1 MKALV
6 EKRNALLDEM
16 EAVVASMKTE
26 TRSITDAESAR
37 ITEIKAEIRSIDASL
52 ALEEEVRGMEKT
64 IVVKDAVVQTA
75 AEVRALEEAAEE
87 KRFLDFIQGDTRAL
101 DVASNG
107 AVIPKTIANRV
118 IDKVINISPLLSNVE
133 VFRVK
138 ADLSFPIYDYTQHT
152 TAYATEFTDLTV
164 SGGVFT
170 QVTLTN
176 LIIGTLT
183 KIGKSLINR
192 SEIDVTSY
200 IVNAIA
206 KSIALFLENELIIGV
221 GGAGKLKGLKQID
234 PTQVTTGATT
244 LVIDPAELL
253 TLQMKIPQAQ
263 MSNLKW
269 LMHPNTLAYLQG
281 LKASTG
287 QFLMGTNLS
296 ENGSY
301 VLLGKEVMLS
311 DAMPQIG
318 VGALEIYYGDFTGL
332 YFKVTSDVQV
342 QVLNELYATQYAV
355 GIAAFAEVDAAI
367 IEKTKIVAYKGK

>member
-1 MKALV
+1 MKALI

-16 EAVVASMKTE
+16 EAVVTAMKTE
-26 TRSITDAESAR
+26 VRSISDTESAR
-37 ITEIKAEIRSIDASL
+37 MAEIKVELRKLDESI
-52 ALEEEVRGMEKT
+52 ALEEEVRKLDKT
-64 IVVKDAVVQTA
+64 VVVKDGVVQTE

-87 KRFLDFIQGDTRAL
+87 KRFLEFIKGDTRAL

-107 AVIPKTIANRV
+107 AVIPKSIANRV
-118 IDKVINISPLLSNVE
+118 IDTVINISPLLSAVQ

-138 ADLSFPIYDYTQHT
+138 SDLSFPIYDYTQHT
-152 TAYATEFTDLTV
+152 TAYAAEFTDLTV

-176 LIIGTLT
+176 NIIGTLT

-206 KSIALFLENELIIGV
+206 KSIALFLENELIKGV
-221 GGAGKLKGLKQID
+221 GGAGKLKGLAQIAAG
-234 PTQVTTGATT
+234 QTTLGATT
-244 LVIDPAELL
+244 MVIDPSELIK
-253 TLQMKIPQAQ
+253 LQMQIPQSLQ
-263 MSNLKW
+263 GNLKW

-281 LKASTG
+281 LKATTG

-311 DAMPQIG
+311 DACSQMG
-318 VGALEIYYGDFTGL
+318 VNALEIYYGDFSGL
-332 YFKVTSDVQV
+332 YFKVTNDVQV
-342 QVLNELYATQYAV
+342 QVLNELYAIQYAV
-355 GIAAFAEVDAAI
+355 GVAAYAEVDSAI
-367 IEKTKIVAYKGK
+367 IEPKLIVAYKGK

>member
-16 EAVVASMKTE
+16 EAVVALMKTE
-26 TRSITDAESAR
+26 TRSITDAESTR
-37 ITEIKAEIRSIDASL
+37 MTEIKAEIRSIDASL

-64 IVVKDAVVQTA
+64 VVVKDAVVQTE
-75 AEVRALEEAAEE
+75 AEVRALEVAAEE
-87 KRFLDFIQGDTRAL
+87 KRFLDFIKGDTRAL

-107 AVIPKTIANRV
+107 AVIPKSIANRV

-138 ADLSFPIYDYTQHT
+138 GDLSFPIYDYTQHT

-206 KSIALFLENELIIGV
+206 KSIALFLENELIKGV
-221 GGAGKLKGLKQID
+221 GGAGKLKGLAQID
-234 PTQVTTGATT
+234 PTQITTGATT
-244 LVIDPAELL
+244 MVIDPAELIK
-253 TLQMKIPQAQ
+253 LQMQIPQAMQ
-263 MSNLKW
+263 SNLKW
-269 LMHPNTLAYLQG
+269 LMHPNTLAYVQG
-281 LKASTG
+281 LKATTG

-311 DAMPQIG
+311 DAMPQMG
-318 VGALEIYYGDFTGL
+318 VNALEIYYGDFTGL

-355 GIAAFAEVDAAI
+355 GIAAYAEVDSAI
-367 IEKTKIVAYKGK
+367 IEKNKILAYKGK